1 MRPSSP
7 PPGRLP
13 QTTGMAE
20 TLPQTPLAGLKVVE
34 LARVLAGPFAGQ
46 TLADLGAEVIKV
58 ESPAG
63 DDTRKWGPPWLER
76 ADGTVESAYYHAC
89 NRGKLGVVAD
99 FNDPADLAFV
109 KALCAG
115 ADVVIENY
123 KVGTLARFGLDYAS
137 LAAANPRLVYCS
149 ITGFGQDGPY
159 ASRPGYDFVV
169 QGMSGVMALTGE
181 PDGMPM
187 KVGVSF
193 SDLAC
198 GLYSTIAIQA
208 ALLMRARTGAGQHID
223 MALLDCSVA
232 LLANQGMAY
241 LTSGE
246 DPPRMGNAH
255 AVVAPYQVFA
265 VADGHFILACGNDAQ
280 FRKVA
285 DMLGRADLRDD
296 PRLQTSAGRI
306 EHRDWMNAELASELL
321 RFTKPEI
328 LAACE
333 AAGVPAGPISTPH
346 EVFADPQVRERG
358 MRIELPEGIPSI
370 RSPFVFSGAELALG
384 RASPKHGEHD
394 AAIRR
399 DL

>member
-1 MRPSSP
+1 MPD
-7 PPGRLP
+7 
-13 QTTGMAE
+13 
-20 TLPQTPLAGLKVVE
+20 TPLSGLKVVE

-99 FNDPADLAFV
+99 FNDAADLAFV
-109 KALCAG
+109 KTLCAG
-115 ADVVIENY
+115 ADVLIENY
-123 KVGTLARFGLDYAS
+123 KVGTLAKFGLDYAA

-149 ITGFGQDGPY
+149 ITGFGQTGPY
-159 ASRPGYDFVV
+159 APRPGYDYVI
-169 QGMSGVMALTGE
+169 QGMSGIMALTGE
-181 PDGMPM
+181 PEGMPM

-208 ALLMRARTGAGQHID
+208 ALLMRERTGAGQHID

-232 LLANQGMAY
+232 LLANQGMAC

-246 DPPRMGNAH
+246 NPPRMGNAH

-265 VADGHFILACGNDAQ
+265 VADGHFILAAGNDAQ
-280 FRKVA
+280 FAKVA
-285 DMLGRADLRDD
+285 GLLGRQDLRDD
-296 PRLQTSAGRI
+296 ARLQTSAGRI
-306 EHRDWMNAELASELL
+306 AQRDWMNREIARELL
-321 RFTKPEI
+321 RFTKVEI

-333 AAGVPAGPISTPH
+333 AAGVPAGPISTPR
-346 EVFADPQVRERG
+346 EVFADPQVQARG
-358 MRIELPEGIPSI
+358 MRIELAEGIPSI
-370 RSPFVFSGAELALG
+370 RSPFTFSAAELALG
-384 RASPKHGEHD
+384 RPSPKHGEHGGQIR
-394 AAIRR
+394 AAAAATSV
-399 DL
+399 D

>member
-1 MRPSSP
+1 M
-7 PPGRLP
+7 
-13 QTTGMAE
+13 TE
-20 TLPQTPLAGLKVVE
+20 TPPQTPLAGLKVVE

-63 DDTRKWGPPWLER
+63 DDTRKWGPPWLGR

-99 FNDPADLAFV
+99 FNDAADIAFV
-109 KALCAG
+109 KALCAS

-159 ASRPGYDFVV
+159 AARPGYDFVV
-169 QGMSGVMALTGE
+169 QGMSGVMSLTGE
-181 PDGMPM
+181 PAGMPM

-280 FRKVA
+280 FAKVA
-285 DMLGRADLRDD
+285 ALLGRDDLSDDLRL
-296 PRLQTSAGRI
+296 RTSAGRI

-321 RFTKPEI
+321 HFTKTEI

-333 AAGVPAGPISTPH
+333 VAGVPAGPINTPH

-370 RSPFVFSGAELALG
+370 RSPFAFSGASLALD

-399 DL
+399 NL